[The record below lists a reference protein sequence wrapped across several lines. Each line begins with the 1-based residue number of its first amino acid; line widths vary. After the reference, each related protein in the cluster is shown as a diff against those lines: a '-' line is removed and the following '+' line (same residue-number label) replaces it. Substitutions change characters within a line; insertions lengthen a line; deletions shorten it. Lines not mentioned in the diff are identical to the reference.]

1 MIRKKDDV
9 FPNPLFLSFPLP
21 ASTTLVPNLGESFP
35 STWKWKA
42 ENEKNES
49 KLNIFLFANVA
60 WRVGQ
65 LATDPQQ
72 TRNINDVNAIDFWR
86 NKEGGTKG
94 DFCHALFVPTNQ
106 FSPSKLS

>member
-9 FPNPLFLSFPLP
+9 FPNPLFFFFPL
-21 ASTTLVPNLGESFP
+21 SPNLGESFP
-35 STWKWKA
+35 ASTWKWKA

-106 FSPSKLS
+106 FSPSELS